1 MANKSAAYKVPSYIT
16 NEEVK
21 AYVNKVV
28 KRLKEKGI
36 YEDTD
41 KMILDSLAA
50 NYQILMEAYEELE
63 QNGIT
68 SVDRYGHTIP
78 SPFLEV
84 KKNAENQCNKIIQNL
99 GLSAKSRKALVSDEA
114 DDIDLEALLND

>member
-1 MANKSAAYKVPSYIT
+1 MAKTNSTYKVPSYVT
-16 NEEVK
+16 NDEVK

-50 NYQILMEAYEELE
+50 NYQIVIEAYKELE
-63 QNGIT
+63 ENGIT
-68 SVDRYGHTIP
+68 SVDRYGHVIP

-99 GLSAKSRKALVSDEA
+99 GLSAKSRKALASDDG
-114 DDIDLEALLND
+114 DDLDLEAMLNE

>member
-1 MANKSAAYKVPSYIT
+1 MAKTNSTYKVPSYVT
-16 NEEVK
+16 NDEVK

-50 NYQILMEAYEELE
+50 NYQILMEAYKELE
-63 QNGIT
+63 NNGIT
-68 SVDRYGHTIP
+68 AVDRYGHIVP

-99 GLSAKSRKALVSDEA
+99 GLSAKSRKALKTDE
-114 DDIDLEALLND
+114 DDELDLEELLND